1 MHISALIHLRPFTKS
16 LFSSTLILS
25 FIKGHPPTALKT
37 PIVGLNNVNP
47 DLALLIDDA
56 IFQVS
61 KVRVWYW
68 FAIAVISRYSTV
80 ERCSIPSNDKC
91 APENYKEKIKE

>member
-1 MHISALIHLRPFTKS
+1 MHISALVHLSPLARP
-16 LFSSTLILS
+16 LFCSTRILS
-25 FIKGHPPTALKT
+25 FLKGHPPIALKI
-37 PIVGLNNVNP
+37 PILGLNNANP

-56 IFQVS
+56 IFHVS
-61 KVRVWYW
+61 RDRVWYW